1 MALRSKT
8 MKFKLGNID
17 QYVEVEIV
25 YAMKE
30 IIQSEEY
37 FLVTEDIL
45 KEYGLTADKFILFL
59 KRELPRDDNDY
70 KASFELWT
78 SNRGIYTKKSLK
90 DIHNS
95 ELDKI
100 SKIITANEEINLFES

>member
-1 MALRSKT
+1 

-30 IIQSEEY
+30 VVETEEY

-45 KEYGLTADKFILFL
+45 KEYGLTTHKFILFL
-59 KRELPRDDNDY
+59 KRELPEEDIDY
-70 KASFELWT
+70 KASFQLWT
-78 SNRGIYTKKSLK
+78 SNLGIYTKKSLK
-90 DIHNS
+90 DIPNS

-100 SKIITANEEINLFES
+100 SKIITANEDINLFEN